1 MTLEYVKQDIKLL
14 KERVK
19 DLTCD
24 SDNNYAVSNELT
36 DKLVEIWYFIAATV
50 ILTSIGFILVFSII

>member
-1 MTLEYVKQDIKLL
+1 MTLEYVKQDIELL
-14 KERVK
+14 KEHIK

-24 SDNNYAVSNELT
+24 SDELT

-50 ILTSIGFILVFSII
+50 ILTSIGFILVFSIV